1 MLGRLFGASK
11 AEPVAAIKHA
21 DFGELVWDN
30 ENKHWRAEAEYRGRQ
45 IPIYIPGKPP
55 DYVSDKACRKLLQVV
70 RAPKM
75 TLDTA
80 TDFLIAQLS
89 KESRRVVSEEELQL
103 EDVIIFAESEDGFH
117 VCFQWRDQPDWLLRV
132 FFKDGVP
139 VNWAFDD

>member
-1 MLGRLFGASK
+1 
-11 AEPVAAIKHA
+11 
-21 DFGELVWDN
+21 
-30 ENKHWRAEAEYRGRQ
+30 
-45 IPIYIPGKPP
+45 
-55 DYVSDKACRKLLQVV
+55 
-70 RAPKM
+70 M

-89 KESRRVVSEEELQL
+89 KEWRRVVGEEELRL